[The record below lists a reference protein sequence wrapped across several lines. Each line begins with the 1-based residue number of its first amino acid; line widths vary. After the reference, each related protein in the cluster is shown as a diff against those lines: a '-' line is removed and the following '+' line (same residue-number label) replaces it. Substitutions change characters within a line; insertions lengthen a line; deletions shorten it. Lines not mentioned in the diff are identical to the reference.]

1 MIENQTL
8 VSIVIPCYND
18 WQYVEQAVNSA
29 LNQTYVNKEIIVVDD
44 GSNPKT
50 KEVLRQ
56 LESKITKLITQE
68 NQGVCVARNIGIEE
82 AKGDL
87 ILVLDSDDYFEPEFL
102 AMAHSKILE
111 DKNIG
116 LITCWYNVVN
126 FNEDLL
132 YIAKPTG
139 AGAND
144 VLYFNNAMGSCLF
157 KKEVWRAVGGYD
169 LKMKN
174 GYEDWEFNI
183 SVAVKGY
190 DVHVLEHVLFNY
202 RLKEYSRNTKAIEHQ
217 KEIRRYV
224 FNKHK
229 DLAIKNYD
237 KTLNFF
243 LDEIEKSKIEV
254 LRYKNSNSYKLGH
267 FFFRNLN
274 KIKLFFK

>member
-1 MIENQTL
+1 MENNDL
-8 VSIVIPCYND
+8 ISIIIPCYND
-18 WQYVEQAVNSA
+18 WQYIEQSVLSA
-29 LNQTYVNKEIIVVDD
+29 LNQTYKNIEVILVDD
-44 GSNPKT
+44 GSDSAT
-50 KEVLRQ
+50 KSVLKKI
-56 LESKITKLITQE
+56 EPNITKLITQE

-87 ILVLDSDDYFEPEFL
+87 ILILDSDDYFEPEFL
-102 AMAHSKILE
+102 AMAHSKIIE
-111 DKNIG
+111 NENIH

-139 AGAND
+139 AGVND
-144 VLYFNNAMGSCLF
+144 VLYFNNAIGNCLF
-157 KKEVWRAVGGYD
+157 KKEVWREVGGYD

-190 DVHVLEHVLFNY
+190 DIHVLEHVLFNY
-202 RLKEYSRNTKAIEHQ
+202 RLKEYSRNAKAIEHQ